1 MTEEYLE
8 WFIATKLSNRA
19 WRLDNL
25 YTIVDKNNVRGVMRL
40 NHAQKIQYNVKHPKT
55 ITLKSR
61 QRGIST
67 YKVAEGLDRA
77 IFYQDTQA
85 GIQSYGLSESK
96 KLYKKAMLM
105 WNEFDPEIKELL
117 GIVLTSANGEGLTF
131 NNGSTL
137 KIGNFRGDTLSDLHV
152 SELAKIAKKFPE
164 KAEELNTG
172 AFEAVATN
180 SRISIESTAE
190 GSAGLFFEI
199 WNRAVRRK
207 LLVGEDNLTPLDFY
221 PIFLSWLDDPD
232 CNMDHHYE
240 SSEDDELYFK
250 EVEKYWG
257 VTLTQSQKNWCS
269 AKRDRLGDEFNR
281 EYPYSPEA
289 AFRMSV
295 AGTYYKK
302 QYDKLLKERRV
313 KKVPYT
319 PGYPVYAIFDLGM
332 NDTMVIGYW
341 QTVEGRPR
349 LIGEYSNNG
358 ENIEFY
364 VKIMREMP
372 FRIDIVYLPHDG
384 NVNEL
389 ITGRT
394 RLEEFQRLGCT
405 CRILPRIS
413 LNDGINAAR
422 QMLLV
427 MEMDESCEDTL
438 NAIQMY
444 RQKYDKRLQVFLGI
458 PEHDVFSHHADMVR
472 YAALALGFYVVEA
485 SVTPNPK
492 VEWDRIKSMSG
503 NMAI

>member
-1 MTEEYLE
+1 MDIEQ
-8 WFIATKLSNRA
+8 FIANYLCNRA
-19 WRLDNL
+19 WRLSNL
-25 YTIVDKNNVRGVMRL
+25 YTIVDKENNRAIMRL

-77 IFYQDTQA
+77 IFEQDTQA

-105 WNEFDPEIKELL
+105 WNEFDPDIKDML
-117 GIVLTSANGEGLTF
+117 GIELVSANGEGLTF

-190 GSAGLFFEI
+190 GSAGLFFDI
-199 WNRAVRRK
+199 WNRAVRR
-207 LLVGEDNLTPLDFY
+207 LALVGEEGLTPLDFY

-232 CNMDHHYE
+232 CNMEQYYE
-240 SSEDDELYFK
+240 PSSDDLEYVE
-250 EVEKYWG
+250 EVEKYWELS
-257 VTLTQSQKNWCS
+257 LTQSQKNWCA

-302 QYDKLLKERRV
+302 QYDKLLKEKRV
-313 KKVPYT
+313 RAVPYT
-319 PGYPVYAIFDLGM
+319 PGYEVYAIFDLGM

-341 QTVEGRPR
+341 QLVEGVPH

-364 VKIMREMP
+364 VNIMRAMP
-372 FRIDIVYLPHDG
+372 YTIDIVYLPHDG
-384 NVNEL
+384 NVSEL
-389 ITGRT
+389 STGRT
-394 RLEEFQRLGCT
+394 RLEEFQRLGCI
-405 CRILPRIS
+405 CRLLPKIS

-422 QMLLV
+422 QMILCML
-427 MEMDESCEDTL
+427 MDISCEETL

-444 RQKYDKRLQVFLGI
+444 RQKYDKRLQVFLGT
-458 PEHDVFSHHADMVR
+458 PEHDHFSHHADMVR
-472 YAALALGFYVVEA
+472 YAALALGFYIVKA
-485 SVTPNPK
+485 SVTPSPK
-492 VEWDRIKSMSG
+492 DEWDRLQKMPRG
-503 NMAI
+503 MAI